1 MHHPYSRMR
10 GTKSP
15 LNMSKSELLPGDPSD
30 VTYLCYRDLELEYT
44 CLLTPP
50 LSLTPLPRRSVLL
63 AVVFLA
69 IGIVIGTF
77 VDTSTLGFSEAT
89 GSEVENVDL
98 TNEITTG
105 DRRRVT
111 EATAFGQVER
121 HLLNPNTAYYDTI
134 SQLTVVKENG

>member
-1 MHHPYSRMR
+1 M
-10 GTKSP
+10 
-15 LNMSKSELLPGDPSD
+15 
-30 VTYLCYRDLELEYT
+30 
-44 CLLTPP
+44 
-50 LSLTPLPRRSVLL
+50 LL

-105 DRRRVT
+105 ERRRVT
-111 EATAFGQVER
+111 EETAFGHVER
-121 HLLNPNTAYYDTI
+121 HLLNHNTAYYDTI